1 MFTLNIDGV
10 KKSFG
15 TKSVLSG
22 ASFVFEKG
30 KIYGLIGRNG
40 AGKTT
45 LFNCINSDLSQDE
58 GSITIHSEQGVRP
71 VTTDD
76 IGYVLS
82 EPIVPDFLTAGEFI
96 KFLIEIQPKNDR
108 VFLSPEEY
116 LDQMSITPE
125 DNAKLLKDFSH
136 GMKNKIQMLVNFI
149 IDPPILLLDEPLT
162 SLDIVV
168 ADEMKKI
175 LRGKSEDHIII
186 FSTHILELALD
197 LCDEIV
203 ILSGGVLEEV
213 PKGGLDDLGFKE
225 RIISALRDS
234 GDENDK

>member
-10 KKSFG
+10 KKSYG
-15 TKSVLSG
+15 SKTVLDG
-22 ASFVFEKG
+22 ASFSFEKG

-45 LFNCINSDLSQDE
+45 LFNCINSDIKQDS
-58 GSITIHSEQGVRP
+58 GSITIQVDRDVRP
-71 VTTDD
+71 VITDD

-82 EPIVPDFLTAGEFI
+82 EPIVPDFLTATEFI
-96 KFLIEIQPKNDR
+96 KFLIEIQPKSAR
-108 VFLSPEEY
+108 TFLAPNEY
-116 LDQMSITPE
+116 LSQMSISS
-125 DNAKLLKDFSH
+125 DDCSKLLKDFSH

-175 LRGKSEDHIII
+175 LRGKSEDHVIIL
-186 FSTHILELALD
+186 STHILELAVD

-203 ILSGGVLEEV
+203 ILSDGVLEEV
-213 PKGGLDDLGFKE
+213 PKGDLDDLGFKE
-225 RIISALRDS
+225 RIISALR
-234 GDENDK
+234 GDENDG